1 MFDNVASVERE
12 DPFVLAAALA
22 DLGLEQISALPMNQ
36 AEAVVV
42 ATQRIV
48 NAVTARQSAALDT
61 HAARAEERSQRR
73 RQRGPRRRSQ
83 APARQ
88 PGLDSAAA
96 LALLRVAPRT
106 MSARL
111 SDARRLVNALPA
123 TFDLQWSGDL
133 EPYRSAAVVRESALS
148 LEHLEEFEARLHRRD
163 VADVPCSRLRTMAR
177 RAAAET
183 DLAVRDAARKA
194 ADQRSIRVSPGEVTG
209 MSTWTISLPVATST
223 RLWSAVDGL
232 ANEYL
237 RAAPGLKADHARV
250 DALVDLATA
259 NAEIRTTI
267 ELVAPIGSGPASRTD
282 LGPLDLRDEP
292 LHDLPEAFGGPQ
304 RLDASGDHVADG
316 GGGRA
321 GGRGRGGGGGGGRAG
336 GRGRGG
342 GRGGRQDDASDDR
355 RADCGS
361 EALWSAVREST
372 GALMN
377 SGDEVWFVNGLTEVP
392 TLGSLLPA
400 TVVDLL
406 GPRCHP
412 PGGVVRPGHRCHP
425 GTGPDGLPALR
436 RSRSTGPVQGRHLP
450 VPRVCPACEANS
462 ARPRHSRPGGAD
474 RGRQPHVSCTSHHRF
489 KHHGGW
495 RVELTPGASAPGRR
509 PTAGPTPP
517 GRSTATDA
525 AWPDG
530 PLPGIRAK
538 ATPRHTL
545 GRVMHSLG
553 PDWMDPQW
561 LLERFGGQFFW
572 VSAAIVFI
580 ECGLLFP
587 ILPGD
592 SLLFAVG
599 LFIAEGSIDINIVAA
614 CLILTAAAFL
624 GNVTGYEIGRAIGAP
639 STSGRAGSSRR
650 STSTTPT
657 RSSRSTAPRHSS
669 SVASCPSCAPSSRSS
684 PA

>member
-22 DLGLEQISALPMNQ
+22 DLGLEQIGALPMTQ

-73 RQRGPRRRSQ
+73 RQEARDDGRRLP
-83 APARQ
+83 PASS
-88 PGLDSAAA
+88 GLESAAA
-96 LALLRVAPRT
+96 LAPLLRVAPRT

-133 EPYRSAAVVRESALS
+133 EPYRSAAVVRESKALS

-163 VADVPCSRLRTMAR
+163 IADVPCSRLRTMAR

-183 DLAVRDAARKA
+183 DLAAVREAESKA

-209 MSTWTISLPVATST
+209 MSTWTISLPVATSA

-232 ANEYL
+232 ANQYL
-237 RAAPGLKADHARV
+237 RAAPGLKADQARV

-282 LGPLDLRDEP
+282 RGPLDLRDEP
-292 LHDLPEAFGGPQ
+292 LYDLPEAFGGPQ
-304 RLDASGDHVADG
+304 RLDASGDHVAIG
-316 GGGRA
+316 GSGRA
-321 GGRGRGGGGGGGRAG
+321 GGGDG
-336 GRGRGG
+336 
-342 GRGGRQDDASDDR
+342 GGRQDASSDDGQ
-355 RADCGS
+355 ADCGS

-406 GPRCHP
+406 SDPDVTLRVAWSDPVTGAIRAQDPT
-412 PGGVVRPGHRCHP
+412 VYRPCA
-425 GTGPDGLPALR
+425 ALAR
-436 RSRSTGPVQGRHLP
+436 QVRSRDGTCRFPGCAQPARRTQLDHVIPAPAGPT
-450 VPRVCPACEANS
+450 EAANLMCL
-462 ARPRHSRPGGAD
+462 
-474 RGRQPHVSCTSHHRF
+474 CTSHHRF

-495 RVELTPGASAPGRR
+495 RVELTPGGICTWTAPDGRTHTTWPFDR
-509 PTAGPTPP
+509 H
-517 GRSTATDA
+517 GRS
-525 AWPDG
+525 
-530 PLPGIRAK
+530 
-538 ATPRHTL
+538 
-545 GRVMHSLG
+545 
-553 PDWMDPQW
+553 
-561 LLERFGGQFFW
+561 
-572 VSAAIVFI
+572 
-580 ECGLLFP
+580 
-587 ILPGD
+587 
-592 SLLFAVG
+592 
-599 LFIAEGSIDINIVAA
+599 VA
-614 CLILTAAAFL
+614 
-624 GNVTGYEIGRAIGAP
+624 
-639 STSGRAGSSRR
+639 
-650 STSTTPT
+650 
-657 RSSRSTAPRHSS
+657 
-669 SVASCPSCAPSSRSS
+669 
-684 PA
+684 